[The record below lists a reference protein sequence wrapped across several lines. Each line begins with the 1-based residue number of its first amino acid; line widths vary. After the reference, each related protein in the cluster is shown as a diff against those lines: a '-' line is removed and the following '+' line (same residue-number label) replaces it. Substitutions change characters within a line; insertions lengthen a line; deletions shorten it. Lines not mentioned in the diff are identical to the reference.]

1 MPYPHT
7 AAPRHFSGQLLEKNA
22 GCTHGLHQLALHLE
36 DDDGASHIVY
46 IAHGRGDDAAARC
59 AAQYHGLTIGLHY
72 YGSGTL
78 SRTGDVHTHWMGTVT
93 IKPCERIHRFAV
105 LAGGR
110 ATTAGAAA

>member
-1 MPYPHT
+1 MPYAHT
-7 AAPRHFSGQLLEKNA
+7 NAPQHFSGQLLEKNA
-22 GCTHGLHQLALHLE
+22 GCTHGLHQLALRLE

-59 AAQYHGLTIGLHY
+59 AAQYNGLAIGRHY

-78 SRTGDVHTHWMGTVT
+78 CRPGDVHTHWMGTVT
-93 IKPCERIHRFAV
+93 IELCERRHRFAV